1 MEKEEEIR
9 AERSVIWFMI
19 MGVFLFL
26 ILIVL
31 YVVANLSMV
40 VSVGIVF
47 ILGVIGIYFLL
58 KRNKKE

>member
-26 ILIVL
+26 LLIVL

>member
-47 ILGVIGIYFLL
+47 ILGVISIYFLL
-58 KRNKKE
+58 KRNRKE

>member
-1 MEKEEEIR
+1 MEKQKEIR
-9 AERSVIWFMI
+9 AEKSVISFMI

-26 ILIVL
+26 VLIVL
-31 YVVANLSMV
+31 YVAANLSMV

-47 ILGVIGIYFLL
+47 ILGVISIYFLL